1 MLVIALEDIYSVN
14 IQDFVSYGP
23 DYSGS
28 TNLRE
33 EIFLLPRFSSTPADM
48 FSSSVKSSMSLY
60 PHLPA
65 ISPNMTRL
73 SMSFYIND
81 DSATNKSKGAKKN
94 FPIIF

>member
-23 DYSGS
+23 DDSGS

-33 EIFLLPRFSSTPADM
+33 IVLLPRFSSIPADM
-48 FSSSVKSSMSLY
+48 FSSSVKSSMSLC
-60 PHLPA
+60 PHLLA

-73 SMSFYIND
+73 SMSFYTND
-81 DSATNKSKGAKKN
+81 DSATNKSKGARKN